1 MGADIGE
8 FIIGMMPPGCAAD
21 GRRIKAS
28 MEERGTL
35 ADPMAVIAECR
46 KIVHEAGAGKARNKP
61 ALISLTAESLNGC
74 DAVMLGMVTGM
85 TFAEG
90 SVRVPRGLA
99 GLASGEGKCPT
110 CGGAKH
116 MRTVGGRRVEGQ
128 CFQSAKYLG
137 PLPLS
142 VDAGFRFQR

>member
-1 MGADIGE
+1 
-8 FIIGMMPPGCAAD
+8 MMPPGCAAD

-85 TFAEG
+85 SFSVG
-90 SVRVPRGLA
+90 SAHCQIGSA
-99 GLASGEGKCPT
+99 
-110 CGGAKH
+110 
-116 MRTVGGRRVEGQ
+116 RTRRHR
-128 CFQSAKYLG
+128 LG
-137 PLPLS
+137 
-142 VDAGFRFQR
+142 